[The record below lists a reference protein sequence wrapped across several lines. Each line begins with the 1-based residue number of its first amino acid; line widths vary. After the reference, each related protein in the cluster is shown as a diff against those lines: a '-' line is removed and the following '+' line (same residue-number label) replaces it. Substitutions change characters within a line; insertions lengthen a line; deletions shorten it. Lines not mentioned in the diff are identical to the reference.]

1 MAMDDGDSEDE
12 DEDEEEEG
20 DSDEGGNGN
29 GASSSADAPKKS
41 AHAIATE
48 RMRAK
53 MTKLEAEQLAEKPW
67 QLTGEVSAKARPTNS
82 LLEADM
88 DYDQGSKAAP
98 IITEEVC
105 RHTPLANAPLAQPS

>member
-1 MAMDDGDSEDE
+1 
-12 DEDEEEEG
+12 
-20 DSDEGGNGN
+20 
-29 GASSSADAPKKS
+29 
-41 AHAIATE
+41 
-48 RMRAK
+48 

-105 RHTPLANAPLAQPS
+105 RHTPLHTHLSHSPLDARTRTRLIR